1 MARPLRIS
9 YPNAFYH
16 VTCRGNERRDIYR
29 DDQDRFL
36 FLEKLRMSLDIYG
49 VRLHA
54 YVLMK
59 NHFHLIV
66 ETPKANLSEFM
77 RHFNIVYTGAYNRRH
92 RRVGHLYQGRF
103 KAILVD
109 VDSYLLELSRYVHL
123 NPVRVSPMRQSG
135 LKERLMYL
143 ERYRWSSLRGYVSV
157 KRKEPW
163 VAYDTVLGNLGG
175 SRKRYGEF
183 IGEGSQKGYR
193 SLWKELRGQVVLGQD
208 GFLERVKGRW
218 VKGAV
223 SIREVP
229 SLRSL
234 QELEPDEVLR
244 GVATYFKIKPE
255 VLRRKRGGYRE
266 ERALVMEFMYRYS
279 GISQGEIGEHLGG
292 MDYTAVSRERKRLR
306 EKMEH
311 DSKLMR
317 QVNEI
322 DTRLM
327 S

>member
-1 MARPLRIS
+1 
-9 YPNAFYH
+9 
-16 VTCRGNERRDIYR
+16 
-29 DDQDRFL
+29 
-36 FLEKLRMSLDIYG
+36 
-49 VRLHA
+49 
-54 YVLMK
+54 
-59 NHFHLIV
+59 
-66 ETPKANLSEFM
+66 
-77 RHFNIVYTGAYNRRH
+77 
-92 RRVGHLYQGRF
+92 
-103 KAILVD
+103 
-109 VDSYLLELSRYVHL
+109 
-123 NPVRVSPMRQSG
+123 MRQSG

-143 ERYRWSSLRGYVSV
+143 GRYRWSSLRGYVSV

-163 VAYDTVLGNLGG
+163 VAYDTVLGNLEG

-183 IGEGSQKGYR
+183 IGEGLQKGYR
-193 SLWKELRGQVVLGQD
+193 SLWKELRGQVVLGQE

-266 ERALVMEFMYRYS
+266 ERALAMEFMYRYS